1 MTKNKTDETILSP
14 PSGARG
20 QINLTIPKRY
30 SEMSKEQT
38 KYVCI
43 LLSRNESE
51 EAIWTKCFIRFA
63 GIKPLT
69 ADENSYYFVHKGTKN
84 LFSLAYEEVNY
95 FSKMLKFTTRD
106 YTGIKP
112 ISTIKGCKS
121 CDQLLRDI
129 DFGTYLE
136 IENFYQ
142 AYLFTKDEKY
152 ISRLMAVLYT
162 KKGKRKP
169 NFDTCTPTE
178 KLWTI
183 MWIVGIKSYFSRKF
197 SYLFER
203 TAPTEEDDAPT
214 APDMYSIIQNQVR
227 ALTDGDITKRE
238 KVLKSNTW
246 DALDELNQKVK
257 ESKQLLANSN

>member
-1 MTKNKTDETILSP
+1 MNE
-14 PSGARG
+14 
-20 QINLTIPKRY
+20 INLTVPKRY
-30 SEMSKEQT
+30 SEMSFEQT
-38 KYVCI
+38 KYVCL
-43 LLSRNESE
+43 LLSGNETE
-51 EAIWTKCFIRFA
+51 EAIWTKCFIRFT

-69 ADENSYYFVHKGTKN
+69 ADENSYYFVQKSTKK

-112 ISTIKGCKS
+112 ISTIKGCRS

-129 DFGTYLE
+129 DFGVYLE

-142 AYLFTKDEKY
+142 AYLFTKEDKY
-152 ISRLMAVLYT
+152 IGRLMAALYT

-169 NFDTCTPTE
+169 NFEKCTPTE

-203 TAPTEEDDAPT
+203 ATPTEQGEEPT

-246 DALDELNQKVK
+246 DALEELNNKIREVK
-257 ESKQLLANSN
+257 QMVNSKL

>member
-1 MTKNKTDETILSP
+1 MNE
-14 PSGARG
+14 
-20 QINLTIPKRY
+20 INLTVPKRY
-30 SEMSKEQT
+30 SEMSFEQT
-38 KYVCI
+38 KYVCL
-43 LLSRNESE
+43 LLSGHESE

-63 GIKPLT
+63 GIKPKT
-69 ADENSYYFVHKGTKN
+69 ADENSYYFVQKSTNK
-84 LFSLAYEEVNY
+84 LFSLAYEEVNF
-95 FSKMLKFTTRD
+95 FSKMLQFTTRD

-112 ISTIKGCKS
+112 ISTIKGCRS

-129 DFGTYLE
+129 DFGVYLE

-142 AYLFTKDEKY
+142 AYLFTKEDKY
-152 ISRLMAVLYT
+152 IGRLMAALYT

-169 NFDTCTPTE
+169 NFEKCTPTE

-197 SYLFER
+197 SYLYDRE
-203 TAPTEEDDAPT
+203 APTEQNEEPT

-257 ESKQLLANSN
+257 ESKQLTANSK